1 MAKKQQPKLSY
12 GPNLGLVGGAK
23 TLAESEVAKTSAG
36 GQAFAQNLTGSVLA
50 GIAAQKMRDDKMDAY
65 LDDLGGIQNINLLDQ
80 GYNKEAVTEFLR
92 NGRDEY
98 AKLAAEFER
107 TGNRALKDKMDEIKF
122 SFSNLN
128 TQLQGLVK
136 ERKDYADAYDK
147 KQLVT
152 LENGD
157 EIFTDMYTNRSQF
170 NIEANGDLGFGS
182 GDTYKKFKDVAG
194 KWNVKNNIGETFTLS
209 QNLEAKKLGEKNGVF
224 YRDDIKNLYTAK
236 FKETG
241 PEGIMVMAKT
251 DLTGDNEYILPNGQ
265 KAGNLSFESMWSQ
278 GLLDDKFYQQ
288 IPKGTDSKWMYDKEN
303 VDTLNNLMSEYYTD
317 VTKSSYDQ
325 GKKNYKPRGSG
336 TSATAK
342 SNEYGFGSKSVEISG
357 KRGSYLTQNQRTTR
371 RNNIENNED
380 FQGWMGNY
388 EWDEDAGG
396 YVLLDGEG
404 NRTGEPKTKWKVM
417 QDEMLVGNKD
427 RQVDY
432 DSLGVQKSGLAL
444 DTKGKEVKGGVTLDL
459 LDGDDNTVANSLN
472 SYIPKNSNYSFR
484 PKTSGSFF
492 DPRGMF
498 DVFAGEDLVRNAV
511 ELVDGDGKPIMWKGE
526 KLVLFTSSGG
536 GMETATKNA
545 QDAAVANFN
554 DWLGQQNDFELQTGG
569 NTGVGATEP
578 EDVN

>member
-12 GPNLGLVGGAK
+12 GPNLGLVGGARDVA
-23 TLAESEVAKTSAG
+23 LSEVAKTSAG
-36 GQAFAQNLTGSVLA
+36 GQAFAQNLTGSVLE
-50 GIAAQKMRDDKMDAY
+50 GLAAKKMRDDKMDAY

-98 AKLAAEFER
+98 AKLASEFER
-107 TGNRALKDKMDEIKF
+107 TGNRSLKDKMDEIKF

-209 QNLEAKKLGEKNGVF
+209 QNLDAKKLGEKNGVF
-224 YRDDIKNLYTAK
+224 YRDDIKNLYTSK

-265 KAGNLSFESMWSQ
+265 KAGNLSFESMWAQ

-336 TSATAK
+336 KTSEKAHPSGIEKSVQLTNGQYMNVGTARTIK
-342 SNEYGFGSKSVEISG
+342 SNLETGTSFKWDGVDYKYEDG
-357 KRGSYLTQNQRTTR
+357 KWQTPEGIVGDGTADDIVY
-371 RNNIENNED
+371 NITND
-380 FQGWMGNY
+380 QAFQGITTEKKEFVDNQGNTVDSAQ
-388 EWDEDAGG
+388 EEFA
-396 YVLLDGEG
+396 EG
-404 NRTGEPKTKWKVM
+404 NASSIPGLQSVVNIDKLG
-417 QDEMLVGNKD
+417 QDDAVF
-427 RQVDY
+427 
-432 DSLGVQKSGLAL
+432 AA
-444 DTKGKEVKGGVTLDL
+444 DL
-459 LDGDDNTVANSLN
+459 NRAMPTPGT
-472 SYIPKNSNYSFR
+472 NSNPMGYKWESL
-484 PKTSGSFF
+484 KST
-492 DPRGMF
+492 
-498 DVFAGEDLVRNAV
+498 VFGKKIPMGDFLYDAI
-511 ELVDGDGKPIMWKGE
+511 ELVDINGNTVVYPEGHELAGE
-526 KLVLFTSSGG
+526 KVQIRTKYDKLNAIKNIDNILETFNLSGNMKNTSASPASGG
-536 GMETATKNA
+536 GGKIL
-545 QDAAVANFN
+545 D
-554 DWLGQQNDFELQTGG
+554 
-569 NTGVGATEP
+569 
-578 EDVN
+578 

>member
-1 MAKKQQPKLSY
+1 M
-12 GPNLGLVGGAK
+12 
-23 TLAESEVAKTSAG
+23 
-36 GQAFAQNLTGSVLA
+36 
-50 GIAAQKMRDDKMDAY
+50 
-65 LDDLGGIQNINLLDQ
+65 
-80 GYNKEAVTEFLR
+80 
-92 NGRDEY
+92 
-98 AKLAAEFER
+98 
-107 TGNRALKDKMDEIKF
+107 
-122 SFSNLN
+122 
-128 TQLQGLVK
+128 
-136 ERKDYADAYDK
+136 
-147 KQLVT
+147 
-152 LENGD
+152 
-157 EIFTDMYTNRSQF
+157 
-170 NIEANGDLGFGS
+170 
-182 GDTYKKFKDVAG
+182 
-194 KWNVKNNIGETFTLS
+194 S

-325 GKKNYKPRGSG
+325 GRKNYKPRGGSG
-336 TSATAK
+336 KAGTTK
-342 SNEYGFGSKSVEISG
+342 SNEYGFSSKSVEISG

-388 EWDEDAGG
+388 EWDEEAGG
-396 YVLLDGEG
+396 YFLLDGEG
-404 NRTGEPKTKWKVM
+404 NRAGEPRTKWDVM

-459 LDGDDNTVANSLN
+459 LEGDDNTVANSLN

-484 PKTSGSFF
+484 PKTGGSFF

-498 DVFAGEDLVRNAV
+498 DVFAGGESLVENAV
-511 ELVDGDGKPIMWKGE
+511 ELVDGNDEPIMWKGE

-536 GMETATKNA
+536 AIDPASKNER
-545 QDAAVANFN
+545 DAAVANFN
-554 DWLGQQNDFELQTGG
+554 DWLGQQNDFVLQTGG